1 MGIIIHNKL
10 VRNKI
15 PDIIKADGQVA
26 TIRTLSEDEYKKAL
40 LEKLVEEARE
50 VLESDGSIEE
60 LADVMQVLADI
71 QQEFT
76 IAGADIESARVS
88 KEAKRG
94 GFDQRIFLEQVETRD

>member
-1 MGIIIHNKL
+1 MSIITYNKL

-15 PDIIKADGQVA
+15 PDIIKADGQVP
-26 TIRTLSEDEYKKAL
+26 TTRILNEDEYKKSL
-40 LEKLVEEARE
+40 LNKLVEEARE
-50 VLESDGSIEE
+50 VLESNGSIEE

-71 QQEFT
+71 RQEFN
-76 IAGADIESARVS
+76 IAGADIESARIS